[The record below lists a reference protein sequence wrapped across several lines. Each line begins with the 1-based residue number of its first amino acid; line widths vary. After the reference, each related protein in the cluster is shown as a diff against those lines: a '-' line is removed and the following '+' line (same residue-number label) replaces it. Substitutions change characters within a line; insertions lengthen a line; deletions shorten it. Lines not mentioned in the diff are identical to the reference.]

1 MNHAMSHAIGSMH
14 LLAVTWVTPLAGAIL
29 GASILAP
36 LVALWFLK
44 LRRKRRVISST
55 LLWTRSL
62 ADLRANA
69 PFQRIRFS
77 WLLLLQ
83 ILCVLAIAFALAQPE
98 AEGFGASG
106 GRHVILI
113 DRSASMNTMET
124 VLDSG
129 EELEAPTT
137 RLQLAKEAAKE
148 RVRELLGGGWFSSR
162 ASDVMIVTFGTRA
175 EIRAPFTAVVQTLET
190 AIDAIE
196 PSARNAGR
204 RRRWKWKG
212 PSPETH

>member
-137 RLQLAKEAAKE
+137 R
-148 RVRELLGGGWFSSR
+148 
-162 ASDVMIVTFGTRA
+162 
-175 EIRAPFTAVVQTLET
+175 
-190 AIDAIE
+190 
-196 PSARNAGR
+196 
-204 RRRWKWKG
+204 
-212 PSPETH
+212 